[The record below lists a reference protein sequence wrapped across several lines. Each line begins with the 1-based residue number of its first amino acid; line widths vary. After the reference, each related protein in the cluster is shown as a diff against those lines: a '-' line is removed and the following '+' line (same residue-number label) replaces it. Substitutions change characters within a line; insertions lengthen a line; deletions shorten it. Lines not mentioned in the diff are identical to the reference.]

1 MLPGMAT
8 KKTDVDVEIG
18 RLYRRPLDEF
28 ISARNDLAKQLR
40 KLGVPEDAE
49 RVRTL
54 PKPTPSAWA
63 VNMLFEREPERMER
77 LLGTGRRAL
86 AAQREAVSG
95 RGVSSLREHIE
106 AGRAL
111 TEELRGRAVEILAES
126 GRAVSR
132 TLSDRIGTNLQAL
145 ALSPAA
151 AEEASR
157 GWIGR
162 DLDPPGFEV
171 LAGLQ
176 VASAPVVD
184 LAARRAER
192 EAKRA
197 KPERERKEEPPA
209 EEPRAAAP
217 PKKSASETAREDRER
232 QRREAVEKA
241 RREQEQEKIRRRVE
255 VAQVKLNRARDEA
268 DALRKE
274 TERLERVAAEAR
286 RKAEE
291 ATLAASRARDRSDR
305 AAERLARAEEA
316 LAEAH
321 EGS

>member
-8 KKTDVDVEIG
+8 KKADVDAEIA

-40 KLGVPEDAE
+40 KLSLPEDAE

-54 PKPTPSAWA
+54 AKPTPSAWA
-63 VNMLFEREPERMER
+63 VNQLFDRAPQKMDA
-77 LLGTGRRAL
+77 LLGTGKRAH

-95 RGVSSLREHIE
+95 RGVSALRESIE

-111 TEELRGRAVEILAES
+111 TEELRRRAVEILAES

-157 GWIGR
+157 GWISS

-197 KPERERKEEPPA
+197 RPERERKEETPD
-209 EEPRAAAP
+209 ET
-217 PKKSASETAREDRER
+217 PKKSAREERER
-232 QRREAVEKA
+232 QRRDAVEKS
-241 RREQEQEKIRRRVE
+241 RREQEEEKVRRRVE
-255 VAQVKLNRARDEA
+255 VAEGKLASARDEA
-268 DALRKE
+268 EGLRKE
-274 TERLERVAAEAR
+274 AERLERVAAEAK

-291 ATLAASRARDRSDR
+291 TELAASRARDRAGR
-305 AAERLARAEEA
+305 AAERLTRAEEA
-316 LAEAH
+316 LEEARQ
-321 EGS
+321 G

>member
-1 MLPGMAT
+1 MTT
-8 KKTDVDVEIG
+8 KKTDVDVEIA

-40 KLGVPEDAE
+40 KLGLPKDAE
-49 RVRTL
+49 QVRTL

-63 VNMLFEREPERMER
+63 VNQLFERAPQKMDA
-77 LLGTGRRAL
+77 LLGTGKRAH

-95 RGVSSLREHIE
+95 RGVSALRESIE

-111 TEELRGRAVEILAES
+111 TEELRRRAVEILAES

-132 TLSDRIGTNLQAL
+132 ALSDRIGTNLQAL

-157 GWIGR
+157 GWINR

-176 VASAPVVD
+176 VASSPVVD

-197 KPERERKEEPPA
+197 RPERERKEEAPA
-209 EEPRAAAP
+209 E
-217 PKKSASETAREDRER
+217 PKKSARETAQEERER
-232 QRREAVEKA
+232 QRRETVEKA
-241 RREQEQEKIRRRVE
+241 RREQEQEKTRRKVE
-255 VAQVKLNRARDEA
+255 VAQGKLERARDEA
-268 DALRKE
+268 EGLRKE
-274 TERLERVAAEAR
+274 AERLERVASEAR

-291 ATLAASRARDRSDR
+291 STLAASRARDRSDR
-305 AAERLARAEEA
+305 AAERLAHAEEA
-316 LAEAH
+316 LREAR
-321 EGS
+321 EG

>member
-1 MLPGMAT
+1 MTNKA
-8 KKTDVDVEIG
+8 DADAEIA
-18 RLYRRPLDEF
+18 RLYRGPLDEF
-28 ISARNDLAKQLR
+28 IAARNDLAKRLR
-40 KLGVPEDAE
+40 KLGTPEDAE

-54 PKPTPSAWA
+54 AKPTPSAWA
-63 VNMLFEREPERMER
+63 VNQLFEREPERMER

-106 AGRAL
+106 AGRSL
-111 TEELRGRAVEILAES
+111 TEELRRRAVEILGED

-157 GWIGR
+157 GWISR

-197 KPERERKEEPPA
+197 RPERKEEAPA
-209 EEPRAAAP
+209 EEP
-217 PKKSASETAREDRER
+217 PKKSARDKARE
-232 QRREAVEKA
+232 EAAEKA
-241 RREQEQEKIRRRVE
+241 RREAEEEKVRRRVE
-255 VAQVKLNRARDEA
+255 VAQGKLDRARDEA
-268 DALRKE
+268 EGLRKE
-274 TERLERVAAEAR
+274 AERLERMAAEAR

-291 ATLAASRARDRSDR
+291 ATLAASRAHDRSDR

-316 LAEAH
+316 LAEAR
-321 EGS
+321 EG

>member
-1 MLPGMAT
+1 MSFGMAT
-8 KKTDVDVEIG
+8 KKADLDVEIG

-40 KLGVPEDAE
+40 KLGLPKDAE
-49 RVRTL
+49 QVRTL
-54 PKPTPSAWA
+54 AKPTPSAWA
-63 VNMLFEREPERMER
+63 VNQLFERAPEKMER

-86 AAQREAVSG
+86 AAQHEAISG

-106 AGRAL
+106 AGRTL
-111 TEELRGRAVEILAES
+111 TEELRRRAVEILAES

-157 GWIGR
+157 GWISR

-176 VASAPVVD
+176 VASSPVVD

-197 KPERERKEEPPA
+197 KPERERKEETPA
-209 EEPRAAAP
+209 EEPPAEKP
-217 PKKSASETAREDRER
+217 PKKSARDNAREERER
-232 QRREAVEKA
+232 QRQETVEKA
-241 RREQEQEKIRRRVE
+241 RREAEEEKIRRRVE
-255 VAQVKLNRARDEA
+255 VAQGKLNRARDEA
-268 DALRKE
+268 EALRKE
-274 TERLERVAAEAR
+274 TERLERLAAEAR

-316 LAEAH
+316 LQEARQ
-321 EGS
+321 G

>member
-1 MLPGMAT
+1 MLPRMAT

-40 KLGVPEDAE
+40 KLGMPEDAE

-106 AGRAL
+106 TGRSL
-111 TEELRGRAVEILAES
+111 TEELRRRAVEILGES

-145 ALSPAA
+145 ALSPVA

-157 GWIGR
+157 GWISR

-197 KPERERKEEPPA
+197 KPERARKEKPTA
-209 EEPRAAAP
+209 EEL
-217 PKKSASETAREDRER
+217 PKKPARETAREERER
-232 QRREAVEKA
+232 ERRAAVEKA
-241 RREQEQEKIRRRVE
+241 RREQEQEKVRRRVE
-255 VAQVKLNRARDEA
+255 VAQGKLNHARDEA
-268 DALRKE
+268 EALRKE
-274 TERLERVAAEAR
+274 AERLERVASEAR

-291 ATLAASRARDRSDR
+291 STLAASRARDRSDR

-316 LAEAH
+316 LAEAR
-321 EGS
+321 EE

>member
-1 MLPGMAT
+1 MLLGMAT
-8 KKTDVDVEIG
+8 KKADLDVEIG

-28 ISARNDLAKQLR
+28 ISARNDLAKQIR
-40 KLGVPEDAE
+40 KLGLPEDAE

-54 PKPTPSAWA
+54 PKATPSAWA
-63 VNMLFEREPERMER
+63 VNQLFEREPEKMER

-86 AAQREAVSG
+86 DAQREAVSG

-106 AGRAL
+106 AGRTL
-111 TEELRGRAVEILAES
+111 TEELRRRAVEILAKS

-157 GWIGR
+157 GWISR

-197 KPERERKEEPPA
+197 KPERERKEEAPA
-209 EEPRAAAP
+209 AEP
-217 PKKSASETAREDRER
+217 PKKSARDKARE
-232 QRREAVEKA
+232 EAAEKA
-241 RREQEQEKIRRRVE
+241 RREAEEEKIRRRVE
-255 VAQVKLNRARDEA
+255 VAQSKLERARDEA
-268 DALRKE
+268 EGLRKE
-274 TERLERVAAEAR
+274 AERLERVAAEAR

-291 ATLAASRARDRSDR
+291 ATLAASRAHDRSDR

-316 LAEAH
+316 LQEARQ
-321 EGS
+321 G

>member
-1 MLPGMAT
+1 MAT
-8 KKTDVDVEIG
+8 KKTEVDVEIG

-28 ISARNDLAKQLR
+28 ISARNDLAKRLR
-40 KLGVPEDAE
+40 KLGAPEDAE

-63 VNMLFEREPERMER
+63 VNLLFEREPEKMER

-95 RGVSSLREHIE
+95 RGVASLREHIE
-106 AGRAL
+106 AGRSL
-111 TEELRGRAVEILAES
+111 TEQLRRRAVEILAES

-132 TLSDRIGTNLQAL
+132 ALSDRIGTNLQAL

-197 KPERERKEEPPA
+197 KPERERKAKDKEEPS
-209 EEPRAAAP
+209 PR
-217 PKKSASETAREDRER
+217 ETAREERER
-232 QRREAVEKA
+232 DRRESVEKA
-241 RREQEQEKIRRRVE
+241 RREQEEEKVRRRVE
-255 VAQVKLNRARDEA
+255 VAQTKLNRARDEA

-274 TERLERVAAEAR
+274 AERLERIASEAR

-291 ATLAASRARDRSDR
+291 TALAASRARDRSDR

-316 LAEAH
+316 LAEAR
-321 EGS
+321 EE

>member
-1 MLPGMAT
+1 MLSGMAT
-8 KKTDVDVEIG
+8 KKSDVDVEIG

-49 RVRTL
+49 RVRTI

-63 VNMLFEREPERMER
+63 VNLLFEREPEKMER

-106 AGRAL
+106 MGRSL
-111 TEELRGRAVEILAES
+111 TEELRRRAVEILGES

-157 GWIGR
+157 GWISR

-197 KPERERKEEPPA
+197 KPERERKEKPAA
-209 EEPRAAAP
+209 EEP
-217 PKKSASETAREDRER
+217 PKKPARETAREERER
-232 QRREAVEKA
+232 QRRESVEKA
-241 RREQEQEKIRRRVE
+241 RREQEEEKVRRRVE
-255 VAQVKLNRARDEA
+255 VAQGKLNRARDEA

-274 TERLERVAAEAR
+274 AERLERVASEAR

-291 ATLAASRARDRSDR
+291 STLAASRASDRADR

-316 LAEAH
+316 LVEAR
-321 EGS
+321 EG

>member
-1 MLPGMAT
+1 MAT
-8 KKTDVDVEIG
+8 KKSDVDVEIG

-28 ISARNDLAKQLR
+28 ISARNDLAKQFR
-40 KLGVPEDAE
+40 KLGAPEDAE

-63 VNMLFEREPERMER
+63 VNLLFEREPEKMER

-95 RGVSSLREHIE
+95 RGVASLREHIE
-106 AGRAL
+106 SGRSL
-111 TEELRGRAVEILAES
+111 TEQLRRRAVEILAES

-132 TLSDRIGTNLQAL
+132 ALSDRIGTNLQAL

-157 GWIGR
+157 GWISR

-197 KPERERKEEPPA
+197 KPERERKDKPEA
-209 EEPRAAAP
+209 EES
-217 PKKSASETAREDRER
+217 PKKPARETAREGSGNGGKRW
-232 QRREAVEKA
+232 RRP
-241 RREQEQEKIRRRVE
+241 
-255 VAQVKLNRARDEA
+255 
-268 DALRKE
+268 
-274 TERLERVAAEAR
+274 
-286 RKAEE
+286 
-291 ATLAASRARDRSDR
+291 AASRRRRRSAGVWRWPR
-305 AAERLARAEEA
+305 A
-316 LAEAH
+316 
-321 EGS
+321 S

>member
-1 MLPGMAT
+1 MTT
-8 KKTDVDVEIG
+8 KKTDVDVEIA

-40 KLGVPEDAE
+40 KLGLPEEAE
-49 RVRTL
+49 QVRTL

-63 VNMLFEREPERMER
+63 VNQLFERAPQKMDA
-77 LLGTGRRAL
+77 LLGTGKRAH

-95 RGVSSLREHIE
+95 RGVSALRESIE

-111 TEELRGRAVEILAES
+111 TEELRRRAVEILAES

-132 TLSDRIGTNLQAL
+132 ALSDRIGTNLQAL

-157 GWIGR
+157 GWINR

-176 VASAPVVD
+176 VASSPVVD

-197 KPERERKEEPPA
+197 RPERERKEEAPA
-209 EEPRAAAP
+209 E
-217 PKKSASETAREDRER
+217 PKKSARETAQEERER
-232 QRREAVEKA
+232 QRRETVEKA
-241 RREQEQEKIRRRVE
+241 RREQEQEKTRRKVE
-255 VAQVKLNRARDEA
+255 VAQGKLERARDEA
-268 DALRKE
+268 EGLRKE
-274 TERLERVAAEAR
+274 AERLERVASEAR

-291 ATLAASRARDRSDR
+291 STLAASRARDRSDR
-305 AAERLARAEEA
+305 AAERLAHAEEA
-316 LAEAH
+316 LREAR
-321 EGS
+321 EG